1 MDSRQSHRRTNQKRQ
16 PLGDATTRANNS
28 QPRPAQRSHKLDMP
42 SSPRLPHHESLKP
55 NGNLAAPFISSSP
68 MPTVENPR
76 LSAIANDTKKGS
88 NRDSQIST
96 TSTNG
101 SGKSRRKTHVGPW
114 QLGKT
119 LGKGATGRVRFA
131 RHSIT
136 GQLAAIKIVSKK
148 DAGMVRATSLKVI
161 DDKGGIGPDGE
172 RLMPF
177 GIEREVV
184 IMKLISHPNV
194 ISLYDV
200 WENRGELYLV
210 LEYVEGG
217 ELFDYVVRHGRLHEE
232 EAVRCFRQIIAAL
245 SYCHRLNIY
254 HRDLK
259 PENILMDHRRNI
271 KLADFGMSAL
281 QQTVQGLNTSCGSPH
296 YASPEVIQGER
307 YQGDKADIWSC
318 GVVLYALLCGILPF
332 DGPDIKS
339 ILVLV
344 KTCRYQIPEWL
355 SREAR
360 DLISKMLRPKPSE
373 RINMDA
379 IWKHPLLK
387 KYENQSPKNGRRG
400 TANAWIGVPSPPLS
414 IENCGMPVKSRAE
427 VDRELLRNLRTLWHS
442 ENEEALVQKLLSS
455 EPNLEKFFYCS
466 LLKYREDHLENYVA
480 PSLLHSASDYHHHK
494 PATIRQ
500 SKSQTRINPRGHSR
514 QRSQFSILS
523 DDRPKSRAGYY
534 QAPRT
539 GETVESYDPYRSS
552 RNPIIDPQVD
562 HSKITVLR
570 GSSTASRNRPSSYR
584 SSIRHAALARVQA
597 LDSAH
602 SPSSDACAS
611 SPLNLSPI
619 QRSSSAT
626 RRYAT
631 RSSLTSSHFPSS
643 PPVITSRSSKRKRG
657 VSFSHLRKSSSAHV
671 TLASRRDCDYPQ
683 TLHERYNQDR
693 LDDDDVD
700 GFVPQ
705 ANKCLVP
712 EPGSAV
718 RSRKGVPP
726 VIPRDIV
733 VKKPRTPSHY
743 WKEEARQVSSELEK
757 FCDEAFNRSS
767 IASSV
772 RTAATDRANTYDSP
786 ISSVSKRNSG
796 ASSVGVQS
804 GYAANENL
812 VPGSRPL
819 PALPRQLPESVT
831 TQELAETRRRLLQRA
846 AEGTTG
852 VSQGR
857 LDEIICTIDRL
868 MQPNTASNASQE
880 NSRRIASAPDP
891 QSQHD
896 RGYLPVISEEGRE
909 PGIKLSRKML
919 DTVNHGYRSASQPT
933 PVARPPTRR
942 AYQHHER
949 ENRLTEHQHAVAL
962 ATVAPLNVRKKS
974 AQVSPTV
981 QVLDESSLLEPA
993 PDPRYPNANAS
1004 RVYVSTNQPIHDLQ
1018 DASENANRQISEL
1031 DQVVNKR
1038 KGWFKRREATLY
1050 GKEPNF
1056 NGSRKDDEI
1065 TLAPQPLDS
1074 VWAARGRKLSSS
1086 GGTGDDAKANS
1097 SEQKRASGSGKRGF
1111 FKIFSKRDADKSKS
1125 PDLALAVS
1133 DPEDNN
1139 SIRTSVAED
1148 RALPD
1153 GREFDSLS
1161 SDAQLRTG
1169 QYNQNWLARFL
1180 HIKPASKLLCF
1191 CITKRQARREVAAIL
1206 RDWKRYGMKDVSVDK
1221 DKNIVFGRVD
1231 QMNFLR
1237 IKEVAF
1243 IGEIMTVLE
1252 HGKRAQLSI
1261 ARFTQQ
1267 KGAAS
1272 SFHKVVDTLETV
1284 LNSRGLLVTD
1294 RKRRM
1299 AMCKVLA

>member
-1 MDSRQSHRRTNQKRQ
+1 MDNRQSHRRTNQKRQ

-28 QPRPAQRSHKLDMP
+28 QPRPAQRSHNLDMP

-68 MPTVENPR
+68 MPTAENPR

-96 TSTNG
+96 TSTTG

-332 DGPDIKS
+332 DGPDIKA

-344 KTCRYQIPEWL
+344 KTCRYQMPEWL
-355 SREAR
+355 SREAK

-387 KYENQSPKNGRRG
+387 KYENASLKNGRRG

-414 IENCGMPVKSRAE
+414 IENCGMPVKNRAE

-494 PATIRQ
+494 PAAIRQ

-552 RNPIIDPQVD
+552 RNPIIDPQ
-562 HSKITVLR
+562 
-570 GSSTASRNRPSSYR
+570 
-584 SSIRHAALARVQA
+584 
-597 LDSAH
+597 
-602 SPSSDACAS
+602 
-611 SPLNLSPI
+611 
-619 QRSSSAT
+619 
-626 RRYAT
+626 
-631 RSSLTSSHFPSS
+631 
-643 PPVITSRSSKRKRG
+643 
-657 VSFSHLRKSSSAHV
+657 
-671 TLASRRDCDYPQ
+671 

-693 LDDDDVD
+693 LDADDVD
-700 GFVPQ
+700 DVDDVDEFVPQ

-718 RSRKGVPP
+718 RSRKGVQP
-726 VIPRDIV
+726 VTPRDIV
-733 VKKPRTPSHY
+733 VKKARTPSHY

-786 ISSVSKRNSG
+786 ISSVSIRNSG

-857 LDEIICTIDRL
+857 LDEIIGTIDRL
-868 MQPNTASNASQE
+868 MQPNSASNANQE

-909 PGIKLSRKML
+909 PGIKLSRKVL

-933 PVARPPTRR
+933 PVARPSTRR

-949 ENRLTEHQHAVAL
+949 ENRLTDHHHAVAL

-1004 RVYVSTNQPIHDLQ
+1004 RVYVSTHQPIHDLQ

-1031 DQVVNKR
+1031 DQGVNKR
-1038 KGWFKRREATLY
+1038 KGWFRRREATQY
-1050 GKEPNF
+1050 GKESNV

-1065 TLAPQPLDS
+1065 ILAPQPLDS
-1074 VWAARGRKLSSS
+1074 VWAARGRKQSSS

-1097 SEQKRASGSGKRGF
+1097 SEQKKASSSGKRGF

-1148 RALPD
+1148 RAMPD

-1169 QYNQNWLARFL
+1169 QHNQNWLARFL

-1206 RDWKRYGMKDVSVDK
+1206 RDWKRYGMRDVSVDK

-1284 LNSRGLLVTD
+1284 LNSRGLLVRD